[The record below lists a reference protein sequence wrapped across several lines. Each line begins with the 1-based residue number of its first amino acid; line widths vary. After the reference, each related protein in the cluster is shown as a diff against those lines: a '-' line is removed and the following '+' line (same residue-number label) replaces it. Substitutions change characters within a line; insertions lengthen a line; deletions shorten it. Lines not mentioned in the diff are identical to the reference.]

1 MAHTRNHLQL
11 ELAPYQWSSNA
22 MITLLR
28 QLLLGSLIAA
38 LLAGCA
44 TLPERTEFTASDQAA
59 ARIAGFADIRVWS
72 DAPAQV
78 WLEWRARFEQDRS
91 AAGTEAGGAGPLE
104 MLAISSGSDKGAF
117 SAGFL
122 NGWSETGHRPDFDI
136 VSGVSTG
143 ALIAPF
149 AFLGEESDPD
159 LKRLYTTIDASMVYR
174 ATPVSGVFGG
184 PSLASTEPL
193 AKLIETYADADL
205 IDAVAREHRMGRR
218 LLVQTTNLDAER
230 GVVWDMG
237 AIATSESPARYDLFR
252 KILIASASIPGAFP
266 PALIDIETP
275 GGTFAELH
283 VDGGTTSSV
292 LAVPLSVI
300 LDRQPETGAGNGG
313 GNRAGNGRLTILYNG
328 TLQPVFRVSKP
339 KTFAILE
346 RALTA
351 SIKASD
357 QRAIKV
363 LQEFAQERGVTV
375 DIQSIG
381 AEAEDPDAELFDQA
395 FMQKLFGL
403 GRKRALLVHGAAAS
417 AD

>member
-1 MAHTRNHLQL
+1 
-11 ELAPYQWSSNA
+11 

-28 QLLLGSLIAA
+28 QLLLASLFAG

-44 TLPERTEFTASDQAA
+44 SLPARSEFTASDQAA
-59 ARIAGFADIRVWS
+59 ARIAGFSDIRVRS

-78 WLEWRARFEQDRS
+78 WLEWRARFQRDRS
-91 AAGTEAGGAGPLE
+91 AAGTEAGGADPLE

-122 NGWSETGHRPDFDI
+122 NGWSETGRRPDFDI

-149 AFLGEESDPD
+149 AFLGEEADSD
-159 LKRLYTTIDASMVYR
+159 LKQLYTTINASMVYR

-184 PSLASTEPL
+184 PSLASTKPL

-205 IDAVAREHRMGRR
+205 IDTVAREHRKGRR

-237 AIATSESPARYDLFR
+237 AIATSESPSRYDLFR

-283 VDGGTTSSV
+283 VDGGTTSSI
-292 LAVPLSVI
+292 LAVPLPVI
-300 LDRQPETGAGNGG
+300 LNRQPETGAGNGG
-313 GNRAGNGRLTILYNG
+313 GNGGGNGRLTILYNG
-328 TLQPVFRVSKP
+328 TLQPVFRVSEP

-351 SIKASD
+351 SIKTAD
-357 QRAIKV
+357 RRAIKV
-363 LQEFAQERGVTV
+363 LQAFAQESSATV
-375 DIQSIG
+375 DVQSIG
-381 AEAEDPDAELFDQA
+381 DEAYDPEAELFDQA
-395 FMQKLFGL
+395 YMQKLFDL
-403 GRKRALLVHGAAAS
+403 GRKRALLVHGATDN